1 MELDLNKIFTENWTL
16 LVFVV
21 IAFGY
26 LLAKVRLGGVA
37 LGSTAGVLIVGLI
50 FGHLGFPNA
59 PGAATFGFMI
69 FIFSVGLQAGPS
81 FFSVFMQDGPRCIA
95 LAVVVAATGFFLAT
109 FLARLMDLD
118 YGLSA
123 GLLAGALTSTP
134 TLAGAQDA
142 LASGLANL
150 PDGMDTATATRNVG
164 VGYAITYLFGTIG
177 LIVVIRLMPKLVGI
191 DLPAEAE
198 QLAKDRGLI
207 AKKFERTGDTI
218 PIIRAYQIREDDD
231 AVGRT
236 IASVLADNQKRGVK
250 VLKIRRGRE
259 ILDADPSFEIK
270 AGDIVAILG
279 SLKDH
284 SEERD
289 RVGQEIMDPELLN
302 YQIVT
307 REIIVTHPSF
317 SGMTLN
323 RQVLT
328 SEYGCL
334 PVAVFRSGI
343 EMPPEDGLVIMKGD
357 RVTLSGEESAL
368 ETLAEAA
375 GYIEENVQDTDLMT
389 FSGGI
394 IIGGVLGVLVIKVGE
409 ISIGLGSAGGLLLT
423 GILIGYLRSL
433 HPTFGRLPAAARWLL
448 MEFGLLLFM
457 ASVGLGAGAG
467 IVEAL
472 KSVGIALFLAGIAVT
487 LVPVF
492 VAYTFGLFVLKMNPV
507 LLLGAVTGAMT
518 STPALGAIND
528 AAKSSVPALGYAG
541 TYTFANVFL
550 TFAGTLMM
558 TL

>member
-1 MELDLNKIFTENWTL
+1 MELDLNKVLSENWTL
-16 LVFVV
+16 LLFVI

-26 LLAKVRLGGVA
+26 LVAKIRIGGVA
-37 LGSTAGVLIVGLI
+37 LGTTAGVLIVGLF
-50 FGHLGFPNA
+50 FGHMGFPDA

-81 FFSVFMQDGPRCIA
+81 FFSVFMQDGPRCIV
-95 LAVVVAATGFFLAT
+95 LAVIVAATGFFLAT
-109 FLARLMDLD
+109 FLARILDLD

-142 LASGLANL
+142 LASGMANL
-150 PDGMDTATATRNVG
+150 PEGMSTATATSNVG

-191 DLPAEAE
+191 DLPAEA
-198 QLAKDRGLI
+198 QKLAEERGLI
-207 AKKFERTGDTI
+207 AQKFTRTGDTI
-218 PIIRAYQIREDDD
+218 PIIRAYQLQEEND

-236 IASVLADNQKRGVK
+236 IGGVVADNQRGVNI
-250 VLKIRRGRE
+250 LKIRRGRK
-259 ILDADPSFEIK
+259 ILDAEPSLELK
-270 AGDIVAILG
+270 TGDVVAILA
-279 SLKDH
+279 SLQDH
-284 SEERD
+284 ADERD
-289 RVGQEIMDPELLN
+289 KLGQEVMDPELLN

-307 REIIVTHPSF
+307 REIIVTHPKF
-317 SGMTLN
+317 AGQTLN
-323 RQVLT
+323 RQILAARF
-328 SEYGCL
+328 GCL
-334 PVAVFRSGI
+334 PVGVYRAGI
-343 EMPPEDGLVIMKGD
+343 EMPPEDGLVILKGD

-368 ETLAEAA
+368 DALAEAA
-375 GYIEENVQDTDLMT
+375 GYIEENVEDTDLIT

-394 IIGGVLGVLVIKVGE
+394 IVGGIVGVLVIKVGG

-423 GILIGYLRSL
+423 GIVIGYLRSL
-433 HPTFGRLPAAARWLL
+433 HPTFGRLPAGARWLL

-472 KSVGIALFLAGIAVT
+472 MSVGIELFLAGIAVT

-492 VAYTFGLFVLKMNPV
+492 VAYAFGLYVLKMNPV

-518 STPALGAIND
+518 STPALGAISD

-558 TL
+558 AL